1 MDIVPHPDTLFQLYF
16 FCSEFLT
23 FFQAHQVTLPDTVPS
38 SGRHSKLSVVENMT
52 ISLYQKVT
60 KQPDIKSYYRFIKG
74 YHGKDFPHL
83 PDYSNFL
90 KQQKRL
96 LPLFGLLLNF
106 SMLLNRVHYQSSPL
120 QLMFVDGSEIPV
132 CTNKRIF
139 NHKVAKEVAARGK
152 STKGW
157 FYGFKLHVLSDA
169 EGNLLGIRITPG
181 NVDERTQVIKLL
193 KALQGILVGDA
204 GYISKELQDKLAKLN
219 VWFLTGVRKTQKK
232 LMTKTDHILL
242 KARQRVETTIG
253 VLKQRMGFVTSLPR
267 SITGL
272 QVHFLLVCLAYCVF
286 GMLRKKQLPV

>member
-16 FCSEFLT
+16 FCSEFLA
-23 FFQAHQVTLPDTVPS
+23 FFQAHQVTLPSTGAL

-52 ISLYQKVT
+52 ISLYQEVT
-60 KQPDIKSYYRFIKG
+60 KQPDIKSYYHFIKG
-74 YHGKDFPHL
+74 YHSKEFPCL

-106 SMLLNRVHYQSSPL
+106 CMLLNRMHYKNSQFH
-120 QLMFVDGSEIPV
+120 LMFVDGSEVPV

-139 NHKVAKEVAARGK
+139 THKVAKEIAQRGK

-157 FYGFKLHVLSDA
+157 FYGFRLHVLSDA
-169 EGNLLGIRITPG
+169 QGNLLGIRITPG
-181 NVDERTQVIKLL
+181 NVDERKQVLNLL
-193 KALQGILVGDA
+193 KGLSEILVGDA
-204 GYISKELQDKLAKLN
+204 GYVSNPLQNKLAKLH

-232 LMTKTDHILL
+232 LMTKTNHLLL

-253 VLKQRMGFVTSLPR
+253 ILKQRMGLVTSLPR
-267 SITGL
+267 SIKGL

-286 GMLRKKQLPV
+286 GMLHNQRLHP